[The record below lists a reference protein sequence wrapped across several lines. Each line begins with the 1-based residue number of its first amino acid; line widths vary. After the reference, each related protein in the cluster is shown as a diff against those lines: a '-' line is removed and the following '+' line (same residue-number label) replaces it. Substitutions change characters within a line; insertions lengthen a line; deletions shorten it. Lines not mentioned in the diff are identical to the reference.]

1 MEKTKEAVSKIC
13 DLKEKFMSAA
23 CEEMGKGVQ
32 NVNTHEMGEVIDM
45 IKDLAEAEE
54 KCWKAMYYKQIV
66 EAMEEASEEEE
77 LMAKMGMFSQ
87 NDRMGFDN
95 WRYAS
100 GRFAPKGHGHRSGY
114 RPSED
119 LDDPWMMAEGFGDMD
134 RKGYNGG
141 RSGGSSSGSSNNSMS
156 SSGQNG
162 RSSGP
167 NNDRMGY
174 SGPYRGERY
183 ERWHQARMG
192 YHSTKDAS
200 EKQHMD
206 ASARDYVVD
215 VAESM
220 KEIWRDADPG
230 LRKEIKSKLVAL
242 TGEMN

>member
-13 DLKEKFMSAA
+13 NMKETLMCAA
-23 CEEMGKGVQ
+23 HEEMAKGVQ
-32 NVNTHEMGEVIDM
+32 NVNTHEMGEVVAM

-54 KCWKAMYYKQIV
+54 KCWKALYYKQIV
-66 EAMEEASEEEE
+66 EAMKDASEEEE

-114 RPSED
+114 RPGEEI
-119 LDDPWMMAEGFGDMD
+119 DDPWMMAEGFGDMG
-134 RKGYNGG
+134 RKGYDGE
-141 RSGGSSSGSSNNSMS
+141 RSTGSSNTMR
-156 SSGQNG
+156 SGQN
-162 RSSGP
+162 RSYDGH
-167 NNDRMGY
+167 NDRMGY
-174 SGPYRGERY
+174 TGPYRGDRY

-192 YHSTKDAS
+192 YHSTKDAT

-220 KEIWRDADPG
+220 REIWKDADPA
-230 LRKEIKSKLVAL
+230 LRKEIKNKLVAL